1 VRDGIQGDGD
11 IQRGRRDY
19 QDSLDSGVGDQVSIV
34 WEELDAVDS
43 GLPIA
48 FLYVLSANGHELATG
63 FFFDKMPKIST
74 AMTSK
79 SNEPY

>member
-19 QDSLDSGVGDQVSIV
+19 QDRLDSGVGDQISIV
-34 WEELDAVDS
+34 WEELDVVVS

-48 FLYVLSANGHELATG
+48 FLYVLSANGYELATR
-63 FFFDKMPKIST
+63 FFFEEVPKIST

-79 SNEPY
+79 SNEPN